1 MLMIHQGALGD
12 LILSLPTLATLRR
25 TFPQAE
31 SVIMGYP
38 GILQLVEERFYAE
51 KIISVDQRGMASF
64 FVPGGPLDRD
74 LSTLMNTFDLIVVF
88 GKDEKG
94 ALIENLKRIC
104 PDRILHI
111 HSFPRPGESIH
122 VVDHL
127 LREISRYGISVSE
140 AVPKIYLKES
150 DRIWGSDFWR
160 RKGLTVEER
169 SRLIV
174 IHPGSG
180 SKKKVWPWE
189 RFVDLVHYLERH
201 LRLRTVIVL
210 GPAEGTEIQNGLEG
224 MGEGAP
230 ILVKGLSL
238 LQVASVIEGCQLF
251 IGNDSGISHLA
262 AALGLPTVALF
273 GPTDPM
279 VWSPRGE
286 KAVVIQKR
294 IDCSPCPREKFFL
307 CRDFECVR
315 AIGIEEVLK
324 GLERIGVRFQS

>member
-12 LILSLPTLATLRR
+12 LILSLPTLATLRK
-25 TFPQAE
+25 TFPQAK

-51 KIISVDQRGMASF
+51 KIVSVDQKGMASF

-74 LSTLMNTFDLIVVF
+74 LSILMNTFDLIVVF

-94 ALIENLKRIC
+94 VLIENLKRIC
-104 PDRILHI
+104 PGRILHI
-111 HSFPRPGESIH
+111 RSFPRPGERIH

-127 LREISRYGISVSE
+127 LKEISRYGFSISD
-140 AVPKIYLKES
+140 AVPKIYLNES
-150 DRIWGSDFWR
+150 DRTWGSDFWR
-160 RKGLTVEER
+160 RKGLTAEER

-180 SKKKVWPWE
+180 SRKKVWPLE
-189 RFVDLVHYLERH
+189 RFVDLIHYLETH
-201 LRLRTVIVL
+201 LRSKTVIVL
-210 GPAEGTEIQNGLEG
+210 GPAEGREIQDGLEG

-230 ILVKGLSL
+230 LLVKGLSL
-238 LQVASVIEGCQLF
+238 LQVASVIERCRLF

-262 AALGLPTVALF
+262 AALGLPTVTIF
-273 GPTDPM
+273 GPTDPI

-286 KAVVIQKR
+286 KVVVIQKK
-294 IDCSPCPREKFFL
+294 IDCSPCPQGRFFL

-315 AIGIEEVLK
+315 EIGVEEVLK
-324 GLERIGVRFQS
+324 GLKRMGIRFQS